1 MVTRCEKKLN
11 RNLSEASSCC
21 ISDHSQE
28 AVENTVYS
36 YYNIGPLIRYDKTM
50 ENFDVIVIGAGHAGC
65 EAALAASRLKVKTLL
80 LTINLDHIAYMS
92 CNPAVGGLG
101 KGHLVKEIDAL
112 DGEMGLNADATGIQF
127 RVLNMK
133 KGPAVRATR
142 IQTDKSRY
150 ALRMKKR
157 LEEQDNLFVRQGI
170 VEKLLVE
177 DSAVS
182 GVETRWGERFF
193 GKTIIITTG
202 TFLRG
207 LIHVGLEH
215 FEAGRMGDL
224 PSVGLAQSLRDLG
237 LELGRLKT
245 GTCPRLD
252 GRTIDF
258 SKMEAQ
264 LSDDPPLPFSFLTKK
279 ITGRLVPC
287 WLTYTN
293 QKTHDVIRGGF
304 DRSPL
309 YTGKIKGTGVR
320 YCPSIE
326 DKLVKFAEKERH
338 RIFVEPEGL
347 DTIEYYPNGLST
359 SLPLDIQTAMLRT
372 IEGLERVEIT
382 RPGYAIEYDF
392 AFPTQLYPTLETKR
406 VEGLFLA
413 GQINGTTGYEEA
425 GAQGLMAGVNAALR
439 ARDEG
444 DFILGRD
451 EAYIGV
457 MIDDLVTRGVDEPYR
472 MFTSRAEHRLLLR
485 EDNADLRLTERGYR
499 TGVVNEAR
507 YKRVLEKKA
516 KIEKTHEMLRSVR
529 LKPTRDTNEML
540 RMNGMDPIKNPVT
553 LEELLKKPEVTI
565 EEVKRI
571 GMGFDDL
578 EEDIAY
584 QVELNVK
591 YRGYTDRQMDM
602 VRKSKKLE
610 DRKIP
615 SDIEYKEISG
625 LSREVVERFTKVKP
639 FTLGQASRI
648 PGVTPASITAL
659 LIHFKKKGVL

>member
-1 MVTRCEKKLN
+1 
-11 RNLSEASSCC
+11 
-21 ISDHSQE
+21 
-28 AVENTVYS
+28 
-36 YYNIGPLIRYDKTM
+36 
-50 ENFDVIVIGAGHAGC
+50 
-65 EAALAASRLKVKTLL
+65 
-80 LTINLDHIAYMS
+80 
-92 CNPAVGGLG
+92 
-101 KGHLVKEIDAL
+101 
-112 DGEMGLNADATGIQF
+112 
-127 RVLNMK
+127 
-133 KGPAVRATR
+133 
-142 IQTDKSRY
+142 
-150 ALRMKKR
+150 
-157 LEEQDNLFVRQGI
+157 
-170 VEKLLVE
+170 
-177 DSAVS
+177 
-182 GVETRWGERFF
+182 
-193 GKTIIITTG
+193 
-202 TFLRG
+202 
-207 LIHVGLEH
+207 
-215 FEAGRMGDL
+215 
-224 PSVGLAQSLRDLG
+224 
-237 LELGRLKT
+237 
-245 GTCPRLD
+245 
-252 GRTIDF
+252 
-258 SKMEAQ
+258 
-264 LSDDPPLPFSFLTKK
+264 
-279 ITGRLVPC
+279 
-287 WLTYTN
+287 
-293 QKTHDVIRGGF
+293 
-304 DRSPL
+304 
-309 YTGKIKGTGVR
+309 
-320 YCPSIE
+320 
-326 DKLVKFAEKERH
+326 
-338 RIFVEPEGL
+338 
-347 DTIEYYPNGLST
+347 
-359 SLPLDIQTAMLRT
+359 
-372 IEGLERVEIT
+372 
-382 RPGYAIEYDF
+382 
-392 AFPTQLYPTLETKR
+392 
-406 VEGLFLA
+406 
-413 GQINGTTGYEEA
+413 
-425 GAQGLMAGVNAALR
+425 
-439 ARDEG
+439 
-444 DFILGRD
+444 
-451 EAYIGV
+451 